1 MGLRRKSREATLQ
14 ILYQVDLSQ
23 GDAKELCAA
32 YWQQHELESE
42 AKEFAEN
49 LVNGVLRN
57 LKEIDHLIESHSTH
71 WKISRMSCVDRNIL
85 RIAVFELLYQSDIPA
100 SVSLNEAIEIGKKF
114 GTEDSGA
121 FINGILDHIAKELKK
136 D

>member
-14 ILYQVDLSQ
+14 ILYQLDLSQ
-23 GDAKELCAA
+23 GDAKELCTA
-32 YWQQHELESE
+32 YWQQHELEPE
-42 AKEFAEN
+42 AKEFAEH